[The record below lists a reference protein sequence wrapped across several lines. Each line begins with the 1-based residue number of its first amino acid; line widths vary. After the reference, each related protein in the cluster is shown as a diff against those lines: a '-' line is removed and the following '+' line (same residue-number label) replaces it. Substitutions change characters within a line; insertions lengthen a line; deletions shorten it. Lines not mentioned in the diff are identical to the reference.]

1 MGFSNDD
8 FTRRRPYL
16 YHLTAVQ
23 NIARIRRTMELE
35 CARSLLSAAGE
46 RRLIRERRTDGYTVA
61 VGGEHIHIRDQAPL
75 HRGNMQLETGW
86 AFEDFVAHL
95 NARVFF
101 WPGNEVGPIAYGLR
115 HYERY
120 ADDRPVMLRVSTA
133 SLFALNVGREPR
145 FCRYNS
151 GSPRCS
157 YGRKSPRKSDTFQ
170 RGSDASF
177 SPAQV
182 VEVTFEDR
190 VQIPDNTQ
198 IASTPSGPW
207 DRLLSH

>member
-8 FTRRRPYL
+8 FARRRPYL
-16 YHLTAVQ
+16 YHLTAAQ
-23 NIARIRRTMELE
+23 NIERIRRTKELE

-46 RRLIRERRTDGYTVA
+46 RRLIRERRPDSYVIT
-61 VGGEHIHIRDQAPL
+61 VGGEQVHIRDQAPL
-75 HRGNMQLETGW
+75 HRGNIELQTGW

-101 WPGNEVGPIAYGLR
+101 WPGTDAGPTSYGVR

-120 ADDRPVMLRVSTA
+120 ADDRPVIVRVSTE
-133 SLFALNVGREPR
+133 SLLAINTDREPL

-157 YGRKSPRKSDTFQ
+157 YGRKSPRNSDTFQ
-170 RGSDASF
+170 RGRNANF
-177 SPAQV
+177 SPAEV
-182 VEVTFEDR
+182 VEVTFEGR
-190 VQIPDNTQ
+190 VQIPTDSEV
-198 IASTPSGPW
+198 ASAPTGPW
-207 DRLLSH
+207 ERLWPD